1 MSKEALEIIKAEHR
15 SLSAVLDAADYLIAE
30 IRAKRIQPEFKLLW
44 AIIHYIDSFPETL
57 HHPKEDQFLFSR
69 LKQRTDAA
77 DSLIDELEA
86 QHRSGE
92 KRVRDLQLALGRFE
106 ADQEEALEVFA
117 DALNAFTQLSWR
129 HMTVEENELM
139 PLAERHLL
147 DADWEEVTAA
157 FRDNNDPMF
166 GSERSDHFRQLFRK
180 IVNMAPPP
188 VGLGG

>member
-15 SLSAVLDAADYLIAE
+15 SLSAVLDAADYLVAE
-30 IRAKRIQPEFKLLW
+30 IRAKRIQPEFRLLW
-44 AIIHYIDSFPETL
+44 AIINYIDSFPETL

-69 LKQRTDAA
+69 LKQRTKAA

-92 KRVRDLQLALGRFE
+92 ERVRDLQLALGHFE
-106 ADQEEALEVFA
+106 ADREGALEVFA
-117 DALNAFTQLSWR
+117 DALNAFTQLQWR

-139 PLAERHLL
+139 PLAERYLL
-147 DADWEEVTAA
+147 DTDWKEVADA

-166 GSERSDHFRQLFRK
+166 GSARGDHFRQLFRK
-180 IVNMAPPP
+180 IVNMTPPP
-188 VGLGG
+188 LGLGG